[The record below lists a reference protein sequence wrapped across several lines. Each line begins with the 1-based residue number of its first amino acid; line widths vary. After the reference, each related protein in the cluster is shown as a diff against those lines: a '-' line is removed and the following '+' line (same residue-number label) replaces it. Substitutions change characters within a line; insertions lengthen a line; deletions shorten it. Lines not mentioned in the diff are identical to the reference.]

1 MYIYIMLHFN
11 IINNINIINII
22 LYVGNKLSIKRNN
35 TKLTKNSNYIEKS
48 SPILMI
54 LKYVVKTNILNNF
67 LFIHVTAARFQFPR
81 YSQNT

>member
-1 MYIYIMLHFN
+1 MLHFN

-22 LYVGNKLSIKRNN
+22 LYVGNKLSIKHNN

-67 LFIHVTAARFQFPR
+67 FFIHVTAARFQFPR

>member
-1 MYIYIMLHFN
+1 MLPSN

-22 LYVGNKLSIKRNN
+22 LYIGNKLSIKRNN
-35 TKLTKNSNYIEKS
+35 AKLTKNSNYIEKS
-48 SPILMI
+48 SPILVT

-67 LFIHVTAARFQFPR
+67 LFIHVTATRIQFPR